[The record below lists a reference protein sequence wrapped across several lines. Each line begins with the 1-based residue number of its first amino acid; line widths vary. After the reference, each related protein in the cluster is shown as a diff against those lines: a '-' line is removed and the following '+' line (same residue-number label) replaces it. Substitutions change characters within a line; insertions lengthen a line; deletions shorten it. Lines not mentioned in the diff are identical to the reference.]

1 MLWRSRGQPG
11 GGIKAAGHWARGWGG
26 ARGEG
31 RCGRGAGA
39 RWGSLGARGD
49 GVRGERPA
57 RGLGCRLK
65 GTGPALAGLE
75 SCAWGSWPHPIMDLG
90 EEPGGQCAGREQR
103 GTGMFQS
110 TEVKAQVP
118 RGLGGTGLAGEGLES
133 VHQRERL
140 RGPGRP
146 LAEPV

>member
-1 MLWRSRGQPG
+1 MFTEMGRRPSPG
-11 GGIKAAGHWARGWGG
+11 KVREVAVEEPRAARQRHQGSWTLARGWGG

-103 GTGMFQS
+103 GTGMFQR
-110 TEVKAQVP
+110 P
-118 RGLGGTGLAGEGLES
+118 
-133 VHQRERL
+133 QR
-140 RGPGRP
+140 
-146 LAEPV
+146 